1 MEWIASASGAGL
13 AKHQHSC
20 ALERVDRGACLAR
33 VHARRRAGEGGQARM
48 RRVARTLST
57 LSTLS
62 RKKEGEEKQR
72 LGTVS
77 QLDKERIA

>member
-1 MEWIASASGAGL
+1 MGWLASASGAGL

-20 ALERVDRGACLAR
+20 ALDRVDRVACLAR
-33 VHARRRAGEGGQARM
+33 VHARRRAGEGVRARM

-62 RKKEGEEKQR
+62 KKKEGEEKQR
-72 LGTVS
+72 LGAVS
-77 QLDKERIA
+77 QLDKESIT